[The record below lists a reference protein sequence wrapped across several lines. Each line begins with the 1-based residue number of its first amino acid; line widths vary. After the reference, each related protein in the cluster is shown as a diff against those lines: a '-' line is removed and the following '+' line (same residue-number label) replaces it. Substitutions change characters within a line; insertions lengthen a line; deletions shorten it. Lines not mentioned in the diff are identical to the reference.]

1 MSSDKDRAIV
11 VKRVASAH
19 KGHHSGAWKL
29 AYADF
34 MTAMMAFF
42 LLMWLL
48 SSATTPQLRGIA
60 EYFNQP
66 LKVTLWGGDRSSED
80 SSIVKGGGRDI
91 SSEQVG
97 VTHRS
102 DGTIQHALKSETHND
117 SEAKQQLQG
126 SMAHLEQVRL
136 HELQIKLMDAIQ
148 ANPVLRQFRQQ
159 IRIDSTL
166 TGLRI
171 EIVDSQKRP
180 MFANA
185 RAIVE
190 PYMRDILRAIG
201 QMLNDVPNHIV
212 VQGHTDAVPYAGGE
226 KGYSNWELSAD
237 RANASRRELIA
248 GGMDE
253 SKVLRVI
260 GLASSQ
266 NLDKADPLDPENRRI
281 SIIVLNAKSE
291 DALMHD
297 DTTATTLSDDAA
309 GSASSVLPLVPPD
322 AAAPPAA
329 EPRPAPVHAV
339 TPLGAPARV
348 PPLLPALAPA
358 VAPALAP
365 ALAPA
370 VAVTPALAP
379 KVATALH

>member
-11 VKRVASAH
+11 VKRVAPAH
-19 KGHHSGAWKL
+19 KGHHGGAWKL

-48 SSATTPQLRGIA
+48 SSATTPQLKGIA

-66 LKVTLWGGDRSSED
+66 LKITLWGGDRSAED
-80 SSIVKGGGRDI
+80 SSIIKGGGRDL
-91 SSEQVG
+91 SSEQQG
-97 VTHRS
+97 VTRRS
-102 DGTIQHALKSETHND
+102 DGASARAPHSQTHND
-117 SEAKQQLQG
+117 DEAKKQLQG
-126 SMAHLEQVRL
+126 SMEHLEQVRL
-136 HELQIKLMDAIQ
+136 HDLQVKLMAAIE
-148 ANPVLRQFRQQ
+148 ANPVLRQFKQQ

-180 MFANA
+180 MFATA
-185 RAIVE
+185 RDIVE

-201 QMLNDVPNHIV
+201 QTLNDVPNRIV

-266 NLDKADPLDPENRRI
+266 NLNKADPLDPENRRI
-281 SIIVLNAKSE
+281 SIIVLNRKSE
-291 DALMHD
+291 EALMHD

-309 GSASSVLPLVPPD
+309 GSAKTLLPMVPGGAQVRPEPVRVTQPPAPPATA
-322 AAAPPAA
+322 AAAPAPSPAA
-329 EPRPAPVHAV
+329 PH
-339 TPLGAPARV
+339 
-348 PPLLPALAPA
+348 
-358 VAPALAP
+358 
-365 ALAPA
+365 
-370 VAVTPALAP
+370 
-379 KVATALH
+379 